1 MDEKIFR
8 LKVFEKA
15 SYCRHFEEQVIKNL
29 KDKKINIPTYVS
41 AGQEF
46 IAASMAS
53 ICEDLKVKPWLFGQH
68 RYR

>member
-1 MDEKIFR
+1 MDERIFR

-46 IAASMAS
+46 IADTLNTTVLER
-53 ICEDLKVKPWLFGQH
+53 IRKNLINYF
-68 RYR
+68 